1 MRIKQYWLV
10 LSRRWWVIAIVALVA
25 LATSIAFAR
34 LQTPIYRSEVKLTV
48 SPSRLDYGLT
58 LVIGNLLRQYSQ
70 QLQTHQIARAVDERL
85 KLDLPT
91 EKLLAKVKVA
101 AVSEDFM
108 LVMTVDDS
116 DPNRARDIAFAWAD
130 EFVKQHQIRMD
141 PVAPTDR
148 IDISMLDQPT
158 AGELFFPKTRQIA
171 IAALVL
177 GALIGAVLVF
187 LLDYMDDTVKT
198 GDEVEK
204 YIGLAILGAVPTAN
218 VGGQVA
224 SSANGR
230 MASPRGQ
237 RIEGRR

>member
-1 MRIKQYWLV
+1 MAV
-10 LSRRWWVIAIVALVA
+10 
-25 LATSIAFAR
+25 ATSIVFAR

-70 QLQTHQIARAVDERL
+70 QLQTHQMARAVDERL

-101 AVSEDFM
+101 AVSEDYM
-108 LVMTVDDS
+108 LVMTVDDT
-116 DPNRARDIAFAWAD
+116 DPNRAYDIAFAWAD
-130 EFVKQHQIRMD
+130 EFVKLHQIRMD
-141 PVAPTDR
+141 PVDPRDR
-148 IDISMLDQPT
+148 IEINLLDRPT
-158 AGELFFPKTRQIA
+158 PGELFFPKTRQIA

-177 GALIGAVLVF
+177 GVLVGMALVF
-187 LLDYMDDTVKT
+187 LLDYLDDTVKT

-224 SSANGR
+224 TSANGR
-230 MASPRGQ
+230 MSGAMGQ
-237 RIEGRR
+237 RVEGRR